1 MIKKII
7 ECKGGIKV
15 LYLIISVM
23 YFTFHKI
30 SEAMLW
36 TVSVIE
42 NKNTEKKQNRKQ

>member
-36 TVSVIE
+36 TVSIIE
-42 NKNTEKKQNRKQ
+42 NKNTGEKNRKQ